1 MIVLAVFAVAGSLI
15 GYTIADY
22 LRARP
27 PTVNFT
33 AGHATGQPVNLT
45 LQTVGA
51 IGYGPTPNWVSYL
64 TKSPSGKWVHTTVWK
79 VPENT
84 RINVTV
90 YEYDSGSPLRN
101 QAIGQ
106 VTGVQGGTA
115 TLNGKPFNLIN
126 SFQGNGVA
134 HTFTMPALGIS
145 VPLYGVNGSAKTFCS
160 TAAPCHQSALHNTI
174 KFSFMSGNH
183 PGEYRW
189 QCFVPCGLATV
200 DGNGGP
206 MQAVGYMGGFMKV
219 VA

>member
-1 MIVLAVFAVAGSLI
+1 MLVLAVFAAAGSLI
-15 GYTIADY
+15 GYTIVDY

-27 PTVNFT
+27 PTVSFT
-33 AGHATGQPVNLT
+33 AGHTAGQPVNLT

-51 IGYGPTPNWVSYL
+51 IGFGPTPNWVSYL
-64 TKSPSGKWVHTTVWK
+64 TKDPSGKWIHSTIWQ

-84 RINVTV
+84 KINVTI
-90 YEYDSGSPLRN
+90 YQFDSGSPLRN
-101 QAIGQ
+101 QAIGK
-106 VTGVQGGTA
+106 VTGVNA

-126 SFQGNGVA
+126 SFQGNGVG

-145 VPLYGVNGSAKTFCS
+145 VPLYGVDGNAKTFCS
-160 TAAPCHQSALHNTI
+160 TAAPCALSAAHNTI

-189 QCFVPCGLATV
+189 QCFVPCGLDTV

-206 MQAVGYMGGFMKV
+206 MQEVGYMGGFMKV